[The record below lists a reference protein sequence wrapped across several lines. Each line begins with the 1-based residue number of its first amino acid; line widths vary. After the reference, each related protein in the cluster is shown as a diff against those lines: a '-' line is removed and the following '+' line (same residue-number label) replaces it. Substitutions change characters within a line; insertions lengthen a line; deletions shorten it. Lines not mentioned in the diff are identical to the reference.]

1 VFSLRHFYKLPSIVQ
16 IMFAEF
22 GATMFL
28 GALAPYA
35 YRAIWPQP
43 QLVWAPPAL
52 DWGDAV
58 FGAIG
63 LALLIWL
70 MWGPL
75 FPRVV
80 PVSWTPVFSTSNAIA
95 VNPSWSVEYAF
106 PTNHPSYV
114 FIDLIV
120 IGFWGFFRWLMWE
133 SNDERLYEA
142 NIWVAVAAIVP
153 AWRLICWYILRR
165 RPDARGMED
174 AVRAAWK
181 PVASLYVWCIGPLLA
196 AFLAAY
202 IYEST
207 KSRRILAA
215 MPTVDATSFS
225 EQTFAELRN
234 PDIKDKEMTRLIR
247 LRASQRSGEAQRCF
261 DRERRPSVAVLADF
275 GRHGIVIIQNER
287 TSRDDLGLETLVERA
302 KGNAGKTIE
311 AIGHLTRL
319 PADREIPGWR
329 RPFFC
334 GLERSEPRPRWLL
347 EESKP

>member
-16 IMFAEF
+16 ILIAEF
-22 GATMFL
+22 GMTAFL

-35 YRAIWPQP
+35 YRAIWPQ
-43 QLVWAPPAL
+43 QLVWTPPAL

-80 PVSWTPVFSTSNAIA
+80 PVSWTPVFSTSNAI
-95 VNPSWSVEYAF
+95 VVTPGWSVDYAF

-133 SNDERLYEA
+133 SHDERLYEA

-153 AWRLICWYILRR
+153 AWRLICWYGLRR
-165 RPDARGMED
+165 RPDAAGMEE
-174 AVRAAWK
+174 AVSAAWK
-181 PVASLYVWCIGPLLA
+181 PVASLYVWFIGPLLA
-196 AFLAAY
+196 VFLAAY
-202 IYEST
+202 VYET
-207 KSRRILAA
+207 VKSRRILAS
-215 MPTVDATSFS
+215 MPTIDAANFG
-225 EQTFAELRN
+225 EQRFAELLD
-234 PDIKDKEMTRLIR
+234 PDIKHKQETRLIR
-247 LRASQRSGEAQRCF
+247 LRAIQRSEEARRCF
-261 DRERRPSVAVLADF
+261 DRERRPAVALLADF
-275 GRHGIVIIQNER
+275 GPHGIVIIQNER
-287 TSRDDLGLETLVERA
+287 TSRDYLGLETLVERA
-302 KGNAGKTIE
+302 KGNAGKPIE
-311 AIGHLTRL
+311 AIGRLLRL
-319 PADREIPGWR
+319 PPDRDIPSWR
-329 RPFFC
+329 RPFYC
-334 GLERSEPRPRWLL
+334 GLERSDPRPRWLM

>member
-1 VFSLRHFYKLPSIVQ
+1 
-16 IMFAEF
+16 
-22 GATMFL
+22 
-28 GALAPYA
+28 
-35 YRAIWPQP
+35 
-43 QLVWAPPAL
+43 
-52 DWGDAV
+52 
-58 FGAIG
+58 
-63 LALLIWL
+63 
-70 MWGPL
+70 
-75 FPRVV
+75 
-80 PVSWTPVFSTSNAIA
+80 
-95 VNPSWSVEYAF
+95 
-106 PTNHPSYV
+106 
-114 FIDLIV
+114 
-120 IGFWGFFRWLMWE
+120 
-133 SNDERLYEA
+133 
-142 NIWVAVAAIVP
+142 
-153 AWRLICWYILRR
+153 
-165 RPDARGMED
+165 MED

-181 PVASLYVWCIGPLLA
+181 PVASLYVWFIGPLLA